1 MPFVIQWVDD
11 CEGSVETASINT
23 PAGRLVIAL
32 RRGVIYQA
40 DWLQEALP
48 DQFSDYH
55 LPGLGEYWLNP
66 DIDVPIKL
74 LKQGSVY
81 RQKVWAE
88 LSQIPIGATMTY
100 SELAKKIGSGARA
113 VGNACRDNAYPL
125 FIPCHRVVSASGMG
139 GYAGQTEGD
148 FMTIKRKLL
157 EFEAA
162 YRR

>member
-11 CEGSVETASINT
+11 CEGSVETVSINT
-23 PAGRLVIAL
+23 PAGWLLIAL
-32 RRGVIYQA
+32 RQGVIYQA
-40 DWLQEALP
+40 DWAQKEA
-48 DQFSDYH
+48 DHSDYH

-81 RQKVWAE
+81 RQKVWAA
-88 LSQIPIGATMTY
+88 LSQIPIGATVTY

-125 FIPCHRVVSASGMG
+125 FIPCHRVISASGMG

-148 FMTIKRKLL
+148 YMTIKRKLL

-162 YRR
+162 YRK